1 MALELELPTVSSEL
15 LYGCWESNLDPLEE
29 EPVLL
34 TAEPSVQP
42 RVWFLS
48 FDHLVQFLPMM
59 IYTPFTKQGVSVAPQ
74 TPKEGGKIGQ

>member
-42 RVWFLS
+42 HSLIINRHTNQHVF
-48 FDHLVQFLPMM
+48 VPQFIQP
-59 IYTPFTKQGVSVAPQ
+59 S
-74 TPKEGGKIGQ
+74 